1 MSSLTAFIGVLLL
14 AGCLAAG
21 LWLLRRET
29 LRARA
34 RQRLG
39 SEEEEAAAGPE
50 ATSQSFPSGR
60 SRSQIRVFWAIAAGS
75 AVFLVCAFLWDPYLA
90 AGIGMVAGALAHVS
104 LTALEK
110 KRTLELE
117 EGLAE
122 AIALAS
128 SALRAGAS
136 PVDALERAA
145 RAVKGPANPV
155 LLDLSGALRLGDDV
169 ERALEALVN
178 RVPLESYRLFA
189 VALAVQWRAG
199 GSLER
204 SLAVVARA
212 VRDRV
217 ELERRIFSQAA
228 PTRVS
233 VFAFVLATL
242 AIAYLMWQNDPAN
255 VEHFLTSSTGV
266 KLVGTSIW
274 LQAIGILWMSQM
286 SRIRV

>member
-1 MSSLTAFIGVLLL
+1 MNGLAAAIGGLLL
-14 AGCLAAG
+14 AGSLGAGLWMVRREVLRSRARDRLRDDETDRDEGVQSRKERSVMLHGRTVWSLAAG
-21 LWLLRRET
+21 
-29 LRARA
+29 
-34 RQRLG
+34 G
-39 SEEEEAAAGPE
+39 
-50 ATSQSFPSGR
+50 
-60 SRSQIRVFWAIAAGS
+60 
-75 AVFLVCAFLWDPYLA
+75 AVFAACVLMWDWYLS
-90 AGIGMVAGALAHVS
+90 AGIGLVVGSLAHVS
-104 LTALEK
+104 FAALEK
-110 KRTLELE
+110 KKTLLLE

-128 SALRAGAS
+128 SALRSGAS
-136 PVDALERAA
+136 PVDALERAS
-145 RAVKGPANPV
+145 RAVQGPAQSP
-155 LLDLSGALRLGDDV
+155 LLDLSGALRLGEDV
-169 ERALEALVN
+169 ERALESLVD

-189 VALAVQWRAG
+189 IALAVQWRAG

-204 SLAVVARA
+204 SLSVVARA

-255 VEHFLTSSTGV
+255 VEHFLSSSTGIQ
-266 KLVGTSIW
+266 LVGTAIW
-274 LQAIGILWMSQM
+274 LQAIGILWMSQL

>member
-1 MSSLTAFIGVLLL
+1 MNSLTAIFGALLL
-14 AGCLAAG
+14 IGSFGAGV
-21 LWLLRRET
+21 WLIRREM
-29 LRARA
+29 LRTRA

-39 SEEEEAAAGPE
+39 MGEDDPVPDQAVASNLGSQVKRQARLGWAL
-50 ATSQSFPSGR
+50 ATGLG
-60 SRSQIRVFWAIAAGS
+60 VFVVG
-75 AVFLVCAFLWDPYLA
+75 VLFWDWYLA

-110 KRTLELE
+110 KRTLQLE

-145 RAVKGPANPV
+145 RAVQGPAQPV
-155 LLDLSGALRLGDDV
+155 LLDLSGSLRLGEDV
-169 ERALEALVN
+169 DRALETLVA

-189 VALAVQWRAG
+189 VALGVQWRAG

-255 VEHFLTSSTGV
+255 VEHFLSSPTGV
-266 KLVGTSIW
+266 QLVGTSIW

>member
-1 MSSLTAFIGVLLL
+1 EDDAVSEPPDRSTAGV
-14 AGCLAAG
+14 
-21 LWLLRRET
+21 
-29 LRARA
+29 
-34 RQRLG
+34 RLG
-39 SEEEEAAAGPE
+39 GQTRVWWSVALG
-50 ATSQSFPSGR
+50 SG
-60 SRSQIRVFWAIAAGS
+60 
-75 AVFLVCAFLWDPYLA
+75 VFLVCALFWDWYLA

-104 LTALEK
+104 FTALEK
-110 KRTLELE
+110 KRTLQLE

-145 RAVKGPANPV
+145 RAVKGPAQPV

-169 ERALEALVN
+169 ERALEGLVN